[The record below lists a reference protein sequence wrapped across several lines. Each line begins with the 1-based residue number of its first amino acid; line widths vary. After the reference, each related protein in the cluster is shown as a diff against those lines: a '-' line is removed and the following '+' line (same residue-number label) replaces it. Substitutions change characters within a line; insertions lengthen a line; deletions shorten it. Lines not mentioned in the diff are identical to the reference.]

1 MQGPLKITFR
11 DLDPSEAIEAKI
23 REAFAKLEEVE
34 NRITGCQ
41 VTVESRHRRHHKGNL
56 YNVRI
61 DLVVPGAEIAVSR
74 DPEQNHAHE
83 DVYVAIRDAFNAA
96 RRRLLDAVKR
106 KPRRQE
112 PSEVP
117 AETEAEP
124 L

>member
-11 DLDPSEAIEAKI
+11 DLEPSEFIEARI
-23 REAFAKLEEVE
+23 REAAAKLEEVE
-34 NRITGCQ
+34 SRITSCQ

-56 YNVRI
+56 FNVRI
-61 DLVVPGAEIAVSR
+61 DLVVPGVEIAVTR

-96 RRRLLDAVKR
+96 RRQLLDAVKR

-112 PSEVP
+112 PSELP
-117 AETEAEP
+117 AEVELEQP
-124 L
+124 